1 MSQLN
6 IENLENLPTTLQTVQ
21 SRPLFVMRLDV
32 KKPYVFGEAPQG
44 TRRISGISGGI
55 FHGERLNGKI
65 LDGGNDW
72 QIIRKDGCATLD
84 VRLTLQT
91 DDGEFIYM
99 TYQGYRHGPKDVIDK
114 IGRGESVNPA
124 DYYFR
129 TNPVFETASLKYEWL
144 NRVITVGIGHREA
157 SGPIYSIFEIL

>member
-1 MSQLN
+1 MSDLN
-6 IENLENLPTTLQTVQ
+6 LQSLPPTLQSLQ

-32 KKPYVFGEAPQG
+32 KKPHVFGETPQG
-44 TRRISGISGGI
+44 TRRISGISGGV
-55 FHGERLNGKI
+55 FKGERISGKI

-91 DDGEFIYM
+91 DDGELIYM

-114 IGRGESVNPA
+114 IGRGEAVHPA

-129 TNPVFETASLKYEWL
+129 TNPVFETASEKYAWL
-144 NRVITVGIGHREA
+144 NRIITVGVGHREA
-157 SGPIYSIFEIL
+157 SGPVYSLFEVL